1 MEVAL
6 GNVPAKEC
14 AMSPRKQ
21 FRGPA
26 RQRGAIG
33 LMAALTLVI
42 ALGFTLLVID
52 TGRLYME
59 QRKLQRVADTAA
71 LEAVS
76 RDGNCKA
83 GQSATI
89 YASQSATR
97 NGFTVTADNTLTAS
111 CGTLQTGADNLRA
124 FVVDA
129 TKTAAVQVIVS
140 RPVNTSIAAGIGAL
154 LSGGPVSLTTR
165 LSATAV
171 AAEPK
176 ITLAQLS
183 IRSTLLS
190 VDSARANLLNPLF
203 STLLG
208 GNVNL
213 TVGGWDGLVKTDINL
228 LKFMDQLAI
237 ELGVSAGNYTAL
249 LNTQGSVTQFIKAAA
264 NVVNLNGATAQ
275 VKTALANLQVAATGA
290 SPIKLGD
297 LLQLQTGTQE
307 AGLDATVQLFQL
319 IQGFVQLAN
328 KNSAVI
334 ATLPVNVL
342 GVAGVSTRIK
352 VIQPPQFSA
361 VGNPALAKVAPLG
374 VNRIYVSTAQVRVLV
389 SVDLS
394 LINSVLQ
401 LVNTLLTPVVGLVN
415 TLLAPGCILGSCT
428 QTDLKILPN
437 GLNLDL
443 GIEAGV
449 GSSYVTDY
457 SCASPASKSLT
468 ATTNISALQVKVGQ
482 IDDAI
487 WLSSSSGQSLSPL
500 PLVDIGS
507 KTCSGILGL
516 TCGPRTPFGGGGSE
530 IMIDSPIAG
539 KTEPNYTFANPHEI
553 NVSPD
558 PTHPVSVSG
567 VVGSLKGTL
576 GGVTL
581 IQHAPAI
588 GSLLGGL
595 LSTLLSTLS
604 DVVSL
609 LITAISGLLAPL
621 VDPIV
626 DTLLLN
632 LGIDV
637 NKVDVGFNLTCGEKG
652 KAYLV
657 I

>member
-1 MEVAL
+1 
-6 GNVPAKEC
+6 
-14 AMSPRKQ
+14 MSPRMQ

-33 LMAALTLVI
+33 LMAAGTLAL

-52 TGRLYME
+52 SGRLYLE

-71 LEAVS
+71 LEAVT
-76 RDGNCKA
+76 RDGNCKS
-83 GQSATI
+83 GQSATT
-89 YASQSATR
+89 YATQSATR
-97 NGFTVTADNTLTAS
+97 NGFTVNADNTLVVN
-111 CGTLQTGADNLRA
+111 CGTLQTGAGNLRA
-124 FVVDA
+124 FAADA
-129 TKTAAVQVIVS
+129 TKTATVQVTVS
-140 RPVNTSIAAGIGAL
+140 RPVTTSVAAGIGAL

-176 ITLAQLS
+176 QTLAQLS
-183 IRSTLLS
+183 IRSTLLG
-190 VDSARANLLNPLF
+190 VDSARSNLLNPLF

-237 ELGVSAGNYTAL
+237 ELGVTAGNYTAL
-249 LNTQGSVTQFIKAAA
+249 LNTQGSVTKFIKAAA
-264 NVVNLNGATAQ
+264 TVAGQSGATVE
-275 VKTALANLQVAATGA
+275 VKTALANLQLSASAA

-297 LLQLQTGTQE
+297 LLQLQTGAQ
-307 AGLDATVQLFQL
+307 AQGLDATVQLFQL

-328 KNSAVI
+328 KNSAVN
-334 ATLPVNVL
+334 AVLPVNLL
-342 GVAGVSTRIK
+342 GLAGVTTRIK

-361 VGNPALAKVAPLG
+361 VGDPALAKVAPLG
-374 VNRIYVSTAQVRVLV
+374 VNRIYVSTAQIRVLV
-389 SVDLS
+389 AVDLS
-394 LINSVLQ
+394 LIDSVLQ
-401 LVNTLLTPVVGLVN
+401 LVNSLLTPVVGAVN
-415 TLLAPGCILGSCT
+415 TLLWPGCILGNCT

-437 GLNLDL
+437 GLSLDV
-443 GIEAGV
+443 GIEAGT

-457 SCASPASKSLT
+457 SCATPTSKSLT
-468 ATTNISALQVKVGQ
+468 ATTNIAAVQVKVGQ
-482 IDDAI
+482 INDAI
-487 WLSSSSGQSLSPL
+487 WLSSSLAPSLSPL

-507 KTCSGILGL
+507 KTCHLFS
-516 TCGPRTPFGGGGSE
+516 CGARTAFGGGGSE

-539 KTEPNYTFANPHEI
+539 KTEPNYTFVNPHEI
-553 NVSPD
+553 NVSPI
-558 PTHPVSVSG
+558 PTHPVAVSG

-581 IQHAPAI
+581 IKHTPTI
-588 GSLLGGL
+588 GSLLGSL
-595 LSTLLSTLS
+595 LSSLLSVLS

-626 DTLLLN
+626 DNLLMN
-632 LGIDV
+632 LGVDI

>member
-1 MEVAL
+1 
-6 GNVPAKEC
+6 
-14 AMSPRKQ
+14 MSPCLQ

-33 LMAALTLVI
+33 LMAAGTLAL
-42 ALGFTLLVID
+42 ALGFMLLVID
-52 TGRLYME
+52 SGRLYLE

-71 LEAVS
+71 LEAVT
-76 RDGNCKA
+76 RDGNCLSGA
-83 GQSATI
+83 SATA
-89 YASQSATR
+89 YATQSATR
-97 NGFTVTADNTLTAS
+97 NGFTVNADNTLTVS
-111 CGTLQTGADNLRA
+111 CGTLQIGADHLRA
-124 FVVDA
+124 FSADP
-129 TKTAAVQVIVS
+129 KKSAAVQVIATRTVA
-140 RPVNTSIAAGIGAL
+140 TSVAAGIGAL
-154 LSGGPVSLTTR
+154 LSGGPASLTTR

-176 ITLAQLS
+176 ISLAQLS
-183 IRSTLLS
+183 IRSTLLG
-190 VDSARANLLNPLF
+190 VDSSQSSLLNPLF

-237 ELGVSAGNYTAL
+237 ELGVSAGNYTTL
-249 LNTQGSVTQFIKAAA
+249 LNTQGNVTQFIKAAA
-264 NVVNLNGATAQ
+264 TVVNLNGATAA
-275 VKTALANLQVAATGA
+275 VTTALANLQVAATSA

-297 LLQLQTGTQE
+297 LLQLQTGTQA

-328 KNSAVI
+328 KNSAVT
-334 ATLPVNVL
+334 AVLPVNVL
-342 GVAGVSTRIK
+342 GLAGVTTRIK

-361 VGNPALAKVAPLG
+361 VGDPALAKAAPLG
-374 VNRIYVSTAQVRVLV
+374 VNRIYVRTAQVRILV

-394 LINSVLQ
+394 VINAVLQ
-401 LVNTLLTPVVGLVN
+401 LVNSLLSPVVGLVN
-415 TLLAPGCILGSCT
+415 TLLAPGCLLGNCT
-428 QTDLKILPN
+428 QTDLQILPN

-443 GIEAGV
+443 GIEAGT

-457 SCASPASKSLT
+457 SCASPTNKSLT
-468 ATTNISALQVKVGQ
+468 ATTNISAVQVKVGQ

-487 WLSSSSGQSLSPL
+487 WLSSSPAQSLSPL
-500 PLVDIGS
+500 TLVDIGS
-507 KTCSGILGL
+507 KTCNFSG
-516 TCGPRTPFGGGGSE
+516 CGARTPFGGGGSE
-530 IMIDSPIAG
+530 IMIDSPVAG
-539 KTEPNYTFANPHEI
+539 TTEPNYTFANPHEI
-553 NVSPD
+553 NVSAD
-558 PTHPVSVSG
+558 PTHPVMVSG

-576 GGVTL
+576 GGITL
-581 IQHAPAI
+581 IQHTPTI
-588 GSLLGGL
+588 GSLLGSL

-604 DVVSL
+604 NVVAL
-609 LITAISGLLAPL
+609 LASAISGLLAPL

-626 DTLLLN
+626 NSLLMN
-632 LGIDV
+632 LGIDI

>member
-1 MEVAL
+1 
-6 GNVPAKEC
+6 
-14 AMSPRKQ
+14 MSPRMQ

-33 LMAALTLVI
+33 LMAVGTLAL
-42 ALGFTLLVID
+42 ALGFMLLVID
-52 TGRLYME
+52 SGRLYLE

-71 LEAVS
+71 LEAVT
-76 RDGNCKA
+76 RDGNCQS
-83 GQSATI
+83 GQSAAV
-89 YASQSATR
+89 YATESAAR
-97 NGFTVTADNTLTAS
+97 NGFTVSTDNTLTVS
-111 CGTLQTGADNLRA
+111 CGTLQTGAENLRTFA
-124 FVVDA
+124 VDP
-129 TKTAAVQVIVS
+129 TKTATVQVIVT
-140 RPVNTSIAAGIGAL
+140 RPVVTSLAAGIGAL

-176 ITLAQLS
+176 QTLAQLS
-183 IRSTLLS
+183 IRSTLLGA
-190 VDSARANLLNPLF
+190 DSARSNLLNPLF

-213 TVGGWDGLVKTDINL
+213 TVGGWDGLIKTDINL

-237 ELGVSAGNYTAL
+237 ELGVAAGNYTAL
-249 LNTQGSVTQFIKAAA
+249 LNTQASVTSFIKATAE
-264 NVVNLNGATAQ
+264 VVNRSGATVE
-275 VKTALANLQVAATGA
+275 VKAALANLQLAATSA

-297 LLQLQTGTQE
+297 LLALQTGTQA

-328 KNSAVI
+328 KNSAVN
-334 ATLPVNVL
+334 AVLPVNVL
-342 GVAGVSTRIK
+342 GLAGVTTRIK

-361 VGNPALAKVAPLG
+361 VGNPALAKLAPLG
-374 VNRIYVSTAQVRVLV
+374 PNRIYVRTAQVRILV

-415 TLLAPGCILGSCT
+415 TLLAPGCILGNCT

-443 GIEAGV
+443 GLEAGT
-449 GSSYVTDY
+449 GSSHVTDY

-487 WLSSSSGQSLSPL
+487 WLSSSPAPSLSPL
-500 PLVDIGS
+500 TLVDIGS
-507 KTCSGILGL
+507 KTCHLL
-516 TCGPRTPFGGGGSE
+516 NCGARTPFGGGGSQ

-539 KTEPNYTFANPHEI
+539 KSEPNYTFANPHEV
-553 NVSPD
+553 NVPPI
-558 PTHPVSVSG
+558 PTHPVTLSG
-567 VVGSLKGTL
+567 VVGSLKSTL
-576 GGVTL
+576 GGITL
-581 IQHAPAI
+581 IQHTPTI

-604 DVVSL
+604 DVTAL

-626 DTLLLN
+626 DSLLMN

>member
-1 MEVAL
+1 
-6 GNVPAKEC
+6 
-14 AMSPRKQ
+14 MSPRTQ

-33 LMAALTLVI
+33 LMAAGTLAL

-76 RDGNCKA
+76 RDGNCKS
-83 GQSATI
+83 GQSATT
-89 YASQSATR
+89 YATQSATR
-97 NGFTVTADNTLTAS
+97 NGFTVSADNTLIVS
-111 CGTLQTGADNLRA
+111 CGTLQTGAENLRA

-140 RPVNTSIAAGIGAL
+140 RPVTTSIAAGIGAL
-154 LSGGPVSLTTR
+154 LSGAPVSLTTR
-165 LSATAV
+165 LDATAV

-190 VDSARANLLNPLF
+190 VDSARSNLLNPLF

-249 LNTQGSVTQFIKAAA
+249 LNTQGSVTKFIKAAA
-264 NVVNLNGATAQ
+264 NVVNLNGASAE
-275 VKTALANLQVAATGA
+275 VKTALTNLQVAATGA

-297 LLQLQTGTQE
+297 LLTLQTGTQE

-328 KNSAVI
+328 KNSAVNS
-334 ATLPVNVL
+334 TLPVNVL
-342 GVAGVSTRIK
+342 GLAGVTTHIK

-361 VGNPALAKVAPLG
+361 VGDPALAKVAPLG
-374 VNRIYVSTAQVRVLV
+374 VNKIYVRTAQVRILV

-457 SCASPASKSLT
+457 SCASPTNKSLT

-482 IDDAI
+482 IDDAV
-487 WLSSSSGQSLSPL
+487 WLSSSGAPSLSPL
-500 PLVDIGS
+500 TLVDIGS
-507 KTCSGILGL
+507 KTCTLL
-516 TCGPRTPFGGGGSE
+516 NCGARTPFGGGGSE

-539 KTEPNYTFANPHEI
+539 KTESNYTFANPHEI
-553 NVSPD
+553 NVSPE

-576 GGVTL
+576 GGLTL
-581 IQHAPAI
+581 IQHTPTI
-588 GSLLGGL
+588 GSLLGSL

-604 DVVSL
+604 QVVGL

-626 DTLLLN
+626 DSLLVN

>member
-1 MEVAL
+1 
-6 GNVPAKEC
+6 
-14 AMSPRKQ
+14 MSPRMQ

-33 LMAALTLVI
+33 LMAAATLAI

-76 RDGNCKA
+76 RDGNCKS

-342 GVAGVSTRIK
+342 GLAGVSTRIK

-361 VGNPALAKVAPLG
+361 VGDPALAKVAPLG

-457 SCASPASKSLT
+457 SCASPTSKSLT

-487 WLSSSSGQSLSPL
+487 WLSSSSAQSLSPL

-507 KTCSGILGL
+507 KSCTLL
-516 TCGPRTPFGGGGSE
+516 NCGARTPFGGGGSE

-539 KTEPNYTFANPHEI
+539 KTEPNYTFVNPHEI

-626 DTLLLN
+626 DSLLLN

>member
-1 MEVAL
+1 
-6 GNVPAKEC
+6 
-14 AMSPRKQ
+14 MSPRMQ

-33 LMAALTLVI
+33 LMAAATLAI

-76 RDGNCKA
+76 RDGNCKS

-213 TVGGWDGLVKTDINL
+213 AVGGWDGLVKTDINL

-342 GVAGVSTRIK
+342 GLAGVSTRIK

-361 VGNPALAKVAPLG
+361 VGDPALAKVAPLG

-457 SCASPASKSLT
+457 SCASPTSKSLT

-487 WLSSSSGQSLSPL
+487 WLSSSSAQSLSPL

-507 KTCSGILGL
+507 KSCTLL
-516 TCGPRTPFGGGGSE
+516 NCGARTPFGGGGSE

-539 KTEPNYTFANPHEI
+539 KTEPNYTFVNPHEI

-626 DTLLLN
+626 DSLLLN

>member
-1 MEVAL
+1 
-6 GNVPAKEC
+6 
-14 AMSPRKQ
+14 MSPRTQ
-21 FRGPA
+21 FRGPT

-33 LMAALTLVI
+33 LMAAGTLAL

-76 RDGNCKA
+76 RDGNCKS
-83 GQSATI
+83 GQSATT
-89 YASQSATR
+89 YATQSATR
-97 NGFTVTADNTLTAS
+97 NGFTVSADNTLTVS

-140 RPVNTSIAAGIGAL
+140 RPVTTSIAAGIGAL
-154 LSGGPVSLTTR
+154 LSGAPVSLTTR
-165 LSATAV
+165 LDATAV

-190 VDSARANLLNPLF
+190 VDSARSNLLNPLF

-249 LNTQGSVTQFIKAAA
+249 LNTQGSVTKFIKAAA
-264 NVVNLNGATAQ
+264 NVVNLNGASAE
-275 VKTALANLQVAATGA
+275 VKTALTNLQVAATGA

-297 LLQLQTGTQE
+297 LLTLQTGTQE

-328 KNSAVI
+328 KNSAVNS
-334 ATLPVNVL
+334 TLPVNVL
-342 GVAGVSTRIK
+342 GLAGVTTHIK

-361 VGNPALAKVAPLG
+361 VGDPALAKVAPLG
-374 VNRIYVSTAQVRVLV
+374 VNKIYVRTAQVRILV

-457 SCASPASKSLT
+457 SCASPTNKSLT

-482 IDDAI
+482 IDDAV
-487 WLSSSSGQSLSPL
+487 WLSSSGAPSLSPL
-500 PLVDIGS
+500 TLVDIGS
-507 KTCSGILGL
+507 KTCTLL
-516 TCGPRTPFGGGGSE
+516 NCGARTPFGGGGSE

-539 KTEPNYTFANPHEI
+539 KTESNYTFANPHEI
-553 NVSPD
+553 NVSPE

-576 GGVTL
+576 GGLTL
-581 IQHAPAI
+581 IQHTPTI
-588 GSLLGGL
+588 GSLLGSL

-604 DVVSL
+604 QVVGL

-626 DTLLLN
+626 DSLLVN

>member
-1 MEVAL
+1 
-6 GNVPAKEC
+6 
-14 AMSPRKQ
+14 MSPCLQ

-33 LMAALTLVI
+33 LMAAGTLAL
-42 ALGFTLLVID
+42 ALGFMLLVID
-52 TGRLYME
+52 SGRLYLE

-71 LEAVS
+71 LEAVT
-76 RDGNCKA
+76 RDGNCLSGA
-83 GQSATI
+83 SATA
-89 YASQSATR
+89 YATQSATR
-97 NGFTVTADNTLTAS
+97 NGFTVNADNTLTVS
-111 CGTLQTGADNLRA
+111 CGTLQIGADHLRA
-124 FVVDA
+124 FSADP
-129 TKTAAVQVIVS
+129 KKSAAVQVIATRTVA
-140 RPVNTSIAAGIGAL
+140 TSVAAGIGAL
-154 LSGGPVSLTTR
+154 LSGGPASLTTR

-176 ITLAQLS
+176 ISLAQLS
-183 IRSTLLS
+183 IRSTLLG
-190 VDSARANLLNPLF
+190 VDSSQSSLLNPLF

-213 TVGGWDGLVKTDINL
+213 TAGGWDGLVKTDINL

-237 ELGVSAGNYTAL
+237 ELGVSAGNYTTL
-249 LNTQGSVTQFIKAAA
+249 LNTQGNVTQFIKAAA
-264 NVVNLNGATAQ
+264 TVVNLNGATAT
-275 VKTALANLQVAATGA
+275 VTTALANLQVAATSA

-297 LLQLQTGTQE
+297 LLQLQTGTQA

-328 KNSAVI
+328 KNSAVT
-334 ATLPVNVL
+334 AVLPVNVL
-342 GVAGVSTRIK
+342 GLAGVTTRIK

-361 VGNPALAKVAPLG
+361 VGDPALAKAAPLG
-374 VNRIYVSTAQVRVLV
+374 VNRIYVRTAQVRILV

-394 LINSVLQ
+394 VINAVLQ
-401 LVNTLLTPVVGLVN
+401 LVNSLLSPVVGLVN
-415 TLLAPGCILGSCT
+415 TLLAPGCLLGNCT
-428 QTDLKILPN
+428 QTDLQILPN

-443 GIEAGV
+443 GIEAGT

-457 SCASPASKSLT
+457 SCASPTNKSLT
-468 ATTNISALQVKVGQ
+468 ATTNISAVQVKVGQ

-487 WLSSSSGQSLSPL
+487 WLSSSPAPSLSPL
-500 PLVDIGS
+500 TLVDIGS
-507 KTCSGILGL
+507 KTCNFSG
-516 TCGPRTPFGGGGSE
+516 CGARTPFGGGGSE
-530 IMIDSPIAG
+530 IMIDSPVAG
-539 KTEPNYTFANPHEI
+539 TTEPNYTFANPHEI

-558 PTHPVSVSG
+558 PTHPVMVSG

-576 GGVTL
+576 GGITL
-581 IQHAPAI
+581 IQHTPTI
-588 GSLLGGL
+588 GSLLGSL

-604 DVVSL
+604 DVVAL
-609 LITAISGLLAPL
+609 LASAISGLLAPL

-626 DTLLLN
+626 NSLLMN
-632 LGIDV
+632 LGIDI

>member
-1 MEVAL
+1 
-6 GNVPAKEC
+6 
-14 AMSPRKQ
+14 MSPRTQ

-33 LMAALTLVI
+33 LMAAGTLAL

-76 RDGNCKA
+76 RDGNCKS
-83 GQSATI
+83 GQSATT
-89 YASQSATR
+89 YATQSATR
-97 NGFTVTADNTLTAS
+97 NGFTVNADNTLTVS

-140 RPVNTSIAAGIGAL
+140 RPVTTSIAAGIGAL
-154 LSGGPVSLTTR
+154 LSGAPVSLTTR
-165 LSATAV
+165 LDATAV

-190 VDSARANLLNPLF
+190 VDSARSNLLNPLF

-249 LNTQGSVTQFIKAAA
+249 LNTQGSVTKFIKAAA
-264 NVVNLNGATAQ
+264 NVVNLNGASAE
-275 VKTALANLQVAATGA
+275 VKTALTNLQVAATGA

-297 LLQLQTGTQE
+297 LLTLQTGTQE

-328 KNSAVI
+328 KNSAVNS
-334 ATLPVNVL
+334 TLPVNVL
-342 GVAGVSTRIK
+342 GLAGVTTHIK

-361 VGNPALAKVAPLG
+361 VGDPALAKVAPLG
-374 VNRIYVSTAQVRVLV
+374 VNKIYVRTAQVRILV

-457 SCASPASKSLT
+457 SCASPTNKSLT

-482 IDDAI
+482 IDDAV
-487 WLSSSSGQSLSPL
+487 WLSSSGAPSLSPL
-500 PLVDIGS
+500 TLVDIGS
-507 KTCSGILGL
+507 KTCTLL
-516 TCGPRTPFGGGGSE
+516 NCGARTPFGGGGSE

-539 KTEPNYTFANPHEI
+539 KTESNYTFANPHEI
-553 NVSPD
+553 NVSPE

-576 GGVTL
+576 GGLTL
-581 IQHAPAI
+581 IQHTPTI
-588 GSLLGGL
+588 GSLLGSL

-604 DVVSL
+604 QVVGL

-626 DTLLLN
+626 DSLLVN

>member
-1 MEVAL
+1 
-6 GNVPAKEC
+6 
-14 AMSPRKQ
+14 MSPRMQ

-33 LMAALTLVI
+33 LMAAATLAI

-76 RDGNCKA
+76 RDGNCKS

-290 SPIKLGD
+290 SPINLGD

-342 GVAGVSTRIK
+342 GLAGVSTRIK

-361 VGNPALAKVAPLG
+361 VGDPALAKVAPLG

-457 SCASPASKSLT
+457 SCASPTSKSLT

-487 WLSSSSGQSLSPL
+487 WLSSSSAQSLSPL

-507 KTCSGILGL
+507 KSCTLL
-516 TCGPRTPFGGGGSE
+516 NCGARTPFGGGGSE

-539 KTEPNYTFANPHEI
+539 KTEPNYTFVNPHEI

-626 DTLLLN
+626 DSLLLN

>member
-1 MEVAL
+1 
-6 GNVPAKEC
+6 
-14 AMSPRKQ
+14 MSPCLQ

-33 LMAALTLVI
+33 LMAAGTLAL
-42 ALGFTLLVID
+42 ALGFMLLVID
-52 TGRLYME
+52 SGRLYLE

-71 LEAVS
+71 LEAVT
-76 RDGNCKA
+76 RDGNCLSGA
-83 GQSATI
+83 SATA
-89 YASQSATR
+89 YATQSATR
-97 NGFTVTADNTLTAS
+97 NGFTVNADNTLTVS
-111 CGTLQTGADNLRA
+111 CGTLQIGADHLRA
-124 FVVDA
+124 FSADP
-129 TKTAAVQVIVS
+129 KKSAAVQVIATRTVA
-140 RPVNTSIAAGIGAL
+140 TSVAAGIGAL
-154 LSGGPVSLTTR
+154 LSGGPASLTTR

-176 ITLAQLS
+176 ISLAQLS
-183 IRSTLLS
+183 IRSTLLG
-190 VDSARANLLNPLF
+190 VDSSQSSLLNPLF

-213 TVGGWDGLVKTDINL
+213 TAGGWDGLVKTDINL

-237 ELGVSAGNYTAL
+237 ELGVSAGNYTTL
-249 LNTQGSVTQFIKAAA
+249 LNTQGNVTQFIKAAA
-264 NVVNLNGATAQ
+264 TVVNLNGATAT
-275 VKTALANLQVAATGA
+275 VTTALANLQVAATSA

-297 LLQLQTGTQE
+297 LLQLQTGTQA

-328 KNSAVI
+328 KNSAV
-334 ATLPVNVL
+334 TVVLPVNVL
-342 GVAGVSTRIK
+342 GLAGVTTRIK

-361 VGNPALAKVAPLG
+361 VGDPALAKAAPLG
-374 VNRIYVSTAQVRVLV
+374 VNRIYVRTAQVRILV

-394 LINSVLQ
+394 VINAVLQ
-401 LVNTLLTPVVGLVN
+401 LVNSLLSPVVGLVN
-415 TLLAPGCILGSCT
+415 TLLAPGCLLGNCT
-428 QTDLKILPN
+428 QTDLQILPN

-443 GIEAGV
+443 GIEAGT

-457 SCASPASKSLT
+457 SCASPTNKSLT
-468 ATTNISALQVKVGQ
+468 ATTNISAVQVKVGQ

-487 WLSSSSGQSLSPL
+487 WLSSSPAQSLSPL
-500 PLVDIGS
+500 TLVDIGS
-507 KTCSGILGL
+507 KTCNLSG
-516 TCGPRTPFGGGGSE
+516 CGARTPFGGGGSE
-530 IMIDSPIAG
+530 IMIDSPVAG
-539 KTEPNYTFANPHEI
+539 TTEPNYTFANPHEI

-558 PTHPVSVSG
+558 PTHPVMVSG

-576 GGVTL
+576 GGITL
-581 IQHAPAI
+581 IQHTPTI
-588 GSLLGGL
+588 GSLLGSL

-604 DVVSL
+604 NVVAL
-609 LITAISGLLAPL
+609 LASAISGLLAPL

-626 DTLLLN
+626 NSLLMN
-632 LGIDV
+632 LGIDI

>member
-1 MEVAL
+1 
-6 GNVPAKEC
+6 
-14 AMSPRKQ
+14 MSPCLQ

-33 LMAALTLVI
+33 LMAAGTLAL
-42 ALGFTLLVID
+42 ALGFMLLVID
-52 TGRLYME
+52 SGRLYLE

-71 LEAVS
+71 LEAVT
-76 RDGNCKA
+76 RDGNCLSGA
-83 GQSATI
+83 SATA
-89 YASQSATR
+89 YATQSATR
-97 NGFTVTADNTLTAS
+97 NGFTVNADNTLTVS
-111 CGTLQTGADNLRA
+111 CGTLQIGADHLRA
-124 FVVDA
+124 FSADP
-129 TKTAAVQVIVS
+129 KKSAAVQVIATRTVA
-140 RPVNTSIAAGIGAL
+140 TSVAAGIGAL
-154 LSGGPVSLTTR
+154 LSGGPASLTTR

-176 ITLAQLS
+176 ISLAQLS
-183 IRSTLLS
+183 IRSTLLG
-190 VDSARANLLNPLF
+190 VDSSQSSLLNPLF

-237 ELGVSAGNYTAL
+237 ELGVSAGNYTTL

-264 NVVNLNGATAQ
+264 TVVNLNGATAT
-275 VKTALANLQVAATGA
+275 VTTALANLQVAATSA

-297 LLQLQTGTQE
+297 LLQLQTGTQA

-328 KNSAVI
+328 KNSAVT
-334 ATLPVNVL
+334 AVLPVNVL
-342 GVAGVSTRIK
+342 GLAGVTTRIK

-361 VGNPALAKVAPLG
+361 VGDPALAKAAPLG
-374 VNRIYVSTAQVRVLV
+374 VNRIYVRTAQVRILV

-394 LINSVLQ
+394 VINAVLQ
-401 LVNTLLTPVVGLVN
+401 LVNSLLSPVVGLVN
-415 TLLAPGCILGSCT
+415 TLLAPGCLLGNCT
-428 QTDLKILPN
+428 QTDLQILPN

-443 GIEAGV
+443 GIEAGT

-457 SCASPASKSLT
+457 SCASPTNKSLT
-468 ATTNISALQVKVGQ
+468 ATTNISAVQVKVGQ

-487 WLSSSSGQSLSPL
+487 WLSSSPAQSLSPL
-500 PLVDIGS
+500 TLVDIGS
-507 KTCSGILGL
+507 KTCNFSG
-516 TCGPRTPFGGGGSE
+516 CGARTPFGGGGSE
-530 IMIDSPIAG
+530 IMIDSPVAG
-539 KTEPNYTFANPHEI
+539 TTEPNYTFANPHEI
-553 NVSPD
+553 NVSAD
-558 PTHPVSVSG
+558 PTHPVMVSG

-576 GGVTL
+576 GGITL
-581 IQHAPAI
+581 IQHTPTI
-588 GSLLGGL
+588 GSLLGSL

-604 DVVSL
+604 DVVAL
-609 LITAISGLLAPL
+609 LASAIGGLLAPL

-626 DTLLLN
+626 NSLLMN
-632 LGIDV
+632 LGIDI

>member
-1 MEVAL
+1 
-6 GNVPAKEC
+6 
-14 AMSPRKQ
+14 MSPRTQ

-33 LMAALTLVI
+33 LMAAGTLAL

-76 RDGNCKA
+76 RDGNCKS
-83 GQSATI
+83 GQSATT
-89 YASQSATR
+89 YATQSATR
-97 NGFTVTADNTLTAS
+97 NGFTVSADNTLTVS

-140 RPVNTSIAAGIGAL
+140 RPVTTSIAAGIGAL
-154 LSGGPVSLTTR
+154 LSGAPVSLTTR
-165 LSATAV
+165 LDATAV

-190 VDSARANLLNPLF
+190 VDSARSNLLNPLF

-249 LNTQGSVTQFIKAAA
+249 LNTQGSVTKFIKAAA
-264 NVVNLNGATAQ
+264 NVVNLNGASAE
-275 VKTALANLQVAATGA
+275 VKTALTNLQVAATGA

-297 LLQLQTGTQE
+297 LLTLQTGTQE

-328 KNSAVI
+328 KNSAVNS
-334 ATLPVNVL
+334 TLPVNVL
-342 GVAGVSTRIK
+342 GLAGVTTHIK

-361 VGNPALAKVAPLG
+361 VGDPALAKVAPLG
-374 VNRIYVSTAQVRVLV
+374 VNKIYVRTAQVRILV

-457 SCASPASKSLT
+457 SCASPTNKSLT

-482 IDDAI
+482 IDDAV
-487 WLSSSSGQSLSPL
+487 WLSSSGAPSLSPL
-500 PLVDIGS
+500 TLVDIGS
-507 KTCSGILGL
+507 KTCTLL
-516 TCGPRTPFGGGGSE
+516 NCGARTPFGGGGSE

-539 KTEPNYTFANPHEI
+539 KTESNYTFANPHEI
-553 NVSPD
+553 NVSPE

-576 GGVTL
+576 GGLTL
-581 IQHAPAI
+581 IQHTPTI
-588 GSLLGGL
+588 GSLLGSL

-604 DVVSL
+604 QVVGL

-626 DTLLLN
+626 DSLLVN

>member
-1 MEVAL
+1 
-6 GNVPAKEC
+6 
-14 AMSPRKQ
+14 MSPRTQ

-33 LMAALTLVI
+33 LMAAGTLAL

-76 RDGNCKA
+76 RDGNCKS
-83 GQSATI
+83 GQSATT
-89 YASQSATR
+89 YATQSATR
-97 NGFTVTADNTLTAS
+97 NGFTVSADNTLIVS
-111 CGTLQTGADNLRA
+111 CGTLQTGAENLRA

-140 RPVNTSIAAGIGAL
+140 RPVTTSIAAGIGAL
-154 LSGGPVSLTTR
+154 LSGAPVSLTTR
-165 LSATAV
+165 LDATAV

-190 VDSARANLLNPLF
+190 VDSARSNLLNPLF

-249 LNTQGSVTQFIKAAA
+249 LNTQGSVTKFIKAAA
-264 NVVNLNGATAQ
+264 NVVNLNGASAE
-275 VKTALANLQVAATGA
+275 VKTALTNLQVAATGA

-297 LLQLQTGTQE
+297 LLTLQTGTQE

-328 KNSAVI
+328 KNSAVN
-334 ATLPVNVL
+334 AVLPVNLL
-342 GVAGVSTRIK
+342 GLAGVTTYIK

-361 VGNPALAKVAPLG
+361 VGDPALAKVAPLG
-374 VNRIYVSTAQVRVLV
+374 VNRIYVSTAQIRVLV
-389 SVDLS
+389 AVDLS
-394 LINSVLQ
+394 LIDDVMKAINLILKPIVALI
-401 LVNTLLTPVVGLVN
+401 N
-415 TLLAPGCILGSCT
+415 TLLAPGCIFGDCT
-428 QTDLKILPN
+428 QTDLQLLPN
-437 GLNLDL
+437 GLSLDL
-443 GIEAGV
+443 GLEV
-449 GSSYVTDY
+449 GKGTSYVTDY
-457 SCASPASKSLT
+457 SCATPTSKSLT
-468 ATTNISALQVKVGQ
+468 ATTEISTLQVKVGQ
-482 IDDAI
+482 INDAI
-487 WLSSSSGQSLSPL
+487 WLSSSSATSLSPL
-500 PLVDIGS
+500 ALVDIGTQNCRS
-507 KTCSGILGL
+507 LSDCD
-516 TCGPRTPFGGGGSE
+516 PRIPFGGGGSE

-539 KTEPNYTFANPHEI
+539 KTEANYTFINPHEI
-553 NVSPD
+553 NVSPI
-558 PTHPVSVSG
+558 PTHSVTISG
-567 VVGSLKGTL
+567 VVGSLKSTL
-576 GGVTL
+576 GGVDL
-581 IQHAPAI
+581 IEHKPNF
-588 GSLLGGL
+588 GSLLGAL
-595 LSTLLSTLS
+595 LGTLSSALS
-604 DVVSL
+604 DVIGL
-609 LITAISGLLAPL
+609 LASAISGLLAPL

-626 DTLLLN
+626 DSLLVN

>member
-1 MEVAL
+1 
-6 GNVPAKEC
+6 
-14 AMSPRKQ
+14 MSPCLQ

-33 LMAALTLVI
+33 LMAAGTLAL
-42 ALGFTLLVID
+42 ALGFMLLVID
-52 TGRLYME
+52 SGRLYLE

-71 LEAVS
+71 LEAVT
-76 RDGNCKA
+76 RDGNCLSGA
-83 GQSATI
+83 SATA
-89 YASQSATR
+89 YATQSATR
-97 NGFTVTADNTLTAS
+97 NGFTVNADNTLTVS
-111 CGTLQTGADNLRA
+111 CGTLQIGADHLRA
-124 FVVDA
+124 FSADP
-129 TKTAAVQVIVS
+129 KKSAAVQVIATRTVA
-140 RPVNTSIAAGIGAL
+140 TSVAAGIGAL
-154 LSGGPVSLTTR
+154 LSGGPASLTTR

-176 ITLAQLS
+176 ISLAQLS
-183 IRSTLLS
+183 IRRTPLG
-190 VDSARANLLNPLF
+190 VDSSQSSLLNPLF

-213 TVGGWDGLVKTDINL
+213 TAGGWDGLVKTDINL

-237 ELGVSAGNYTAL
+237 ELGVSAGNYTTL
-249 LNTQGSVTQFIKAAA
+249 LNTQGNVTQFIKAAA
-264 NVVNLNGATAQ
+264 TVVNLNGATAT
-275 VKTALANLQVAATGA
+275 VTTALANLQVAATSA

-297 LLQLQTGTQE
+297 LLQMQTGTQA

-328 KNSAVI
+328 KNSAVT
-334 ATLPVNVL
+334 AVLPVNVL
-342 GVAGVSTRIK
+342 GLAGVTTRIK

-361 VGNPALAKVAPLG
+361 VGDPALAKAAPLG
-374 VNRIYVSTAQVRVLV
+374 VNRIYVRTAQVRILV

-394 LINSVLQ
+394 VINAVLQ
-401 LVNTLLTPVVGLVN
+401 WVNSLLSPVVGLVN
-415 TLLAPGCILGSCT
+415 TLLAPGCLLGNCT
-428 QTDLKILPN
+428 QTDLQILPY

-443 GIEAGV
+443 GIEAGT

-457 SCASPASKSLT
+457 SCASPTNKSLT
-468 ATTNISALQVKVGQ
+468 ATTNISAVQVKVGQ

-487 WLSSSSGQSLSPL
+487 WLSSSPAQSLSPL
-500 PLVDIGS
+500 TLVDIGS
-507 KTCSGILGL
+507 KTCNFSG
-516 TCGPRTPFGGGGSE
+516 CGARTPFGGGGSE
-530 IMIDSPIAG
+530 IMIDSPVAG
-539 KTEPNYTFANPHEI
+539 TTEPNYTFANPHEI

-558 PTHPVSVSG
+558 PTHPVMVSG

-576 GGVTL
+576 GGITL
-581 IQHAPAI
+581 IQHTPTI
-588 GSLLGGL
+588 GSLLGSL

-604 DVVSL
+604 DVVAL
-609 LITAISGLLAPL
+609 LASAIGGLLAPL

-626 DTLLLN
+626 NSLLMN
-632 LGIDV
+632 LGIDI

>member
-1 MEVAL
+1 
-6 GNVPAKEC
+6 
-14 AMSPRKQ
+14 MSPCLQ

-33 LMAALTLVI
+33 LMAAGTLAL
-42 ALGFTLLVID
+42 ALGFMLLVID
-52 TGRLYME
+52 SGRLYLE

-71 LEAVS
+71 LEAVT
-76 RDGNCKA
+76 RDGNCLSGA
-83 GQSATI
+83 SATA
-89 YASQSATR
+89 YATQSATR
-97 NGFTVTADNTLTAS
+97 NGFTVNADNTLTVS
-111 CGTLQTGADNLRA
+111 CGTLQIGADHLRA
-124 FVVDA
+124 FSADP
-129 TKTAAVQVIVS
+129 KKSAAVQVIVT
-140 RPVNTSIAAGIGAL
+140 RTVATSVAAGIGAL
-154 LSGGPVSLTTR
+154 LSGGPASLTTR

-176 ITLAQLS
+176 ISLAQLS
-183 IRSTLLS
+183 IRSTLLG
-190 VDSARANLLNPLF
+190 VDSSQSSLLNPLF

-228 LKFMDQLAI
+228 LKFMDQLAL
-237 ELGVSAGNYTAL
+237 ELGVSAGNYTTL

-264 NVVNLNGATAQ
+264 TVVNLNGATAT
-275 VKTALANLQVAATGA
+275 VTTALANLQVAATSA

-297 LLQLQTGTQE
+297 LLQLQTGTQA

-328 KNSAVI
+328 KNSAVT
-334 ATLPVNVL
+334 AVLPVNVL
-342 GVAGVSTRIK
+342 GLAGVTTRIK

-361 VGNPALAKVAPLG
+361 VGDPALAKAAPLG
-374 VNRIYVSTAQVRVLV
+374 VNRIYVRTAQVRILV

-394 LINSVLQ
+394 VINAVLQ
-401 LVNTLLTPVVGLVN
+401 LVNSLLSPVVGLVN
-415 TLLAPGCILGSCT
+415 TLLAPGCLLGNCT
-428 QTDLKILPN
+428 QTDLQILPN

-443 GIEAGV
+443 GIEAGT

-457 SCASPASKSLT
+457 SCASPTNKSLT
-468 ATTNISALQVKVGQ
+468 ATTNISAVQVKVGQ

-487 WLSSSSGQSLSPL
+487 WLSSSPAQSLSPL
-500 PLVDIGS
+500 TLVDIGS
-507 KTCSGILGL
+507 KTCNFSG
-516 TCGPRTPFGGGGSE
+516 CGARTPFGGGGSE
-530 IMIDSPIAG
+530 IMIDSPVAG
-539 KTEPNYTFANPHEI
+539 TTEPNYTFANPHEI
-553 NVSPD
+553 NVSAD
-558 PTHPVSVSG
+558 PTHPVMVSG

-576 GGVTL
+576 GGITL
-581 IQHAPAI
+581 IQHTPTI
-588 GSLLGGL
+588 GSLLGSL

-604 DVVSL
+604 DVVAL
-609 LITAISGLLAPL
+609 LASAISGLLAPL

-626 DTLLLN
+626 NSLLMN
-632 LGIDV
+632 LGIDI

>member
-1 MEVAL
+1 
-6 GNVPAKEC
+6 
-14 AMSPRKQ
+14 MSPRMQ

-33 LMAALTLVI
+33 LMAAGTLAL

-76 RDGNCKA
+76 RDGNCKS
-83 GQSATI
+83 GQSATT
-89 YASQSATR
+89 YATQSATR
-97 NGFTVTADNTLTAS
+97 NGFTVSADNTLIVS
-111 CGTLQTGADNLRA
+111 CGTLQTGAENLRA

-140 RPVNTSIAAGIGAL
+140 RPVTTSIAAGIGAL
-154 LSGGPVSLTTR
+154 LSGAPVSLTTR
-165 LSATAV
+165 LDATAV

-190 VDSARANLLNPLF
+190 VDSARSNLLNPLF

-249 LNTQGSVTQFIKAAA
+249 LNTQGSVTKFIKAAA
-264 NVVNLNGATAQ
+264 NVVNLNGASAE
-275 VKTALANLQVAATGA
+275 VKTALTNLQVAATGA

-297 LLQLQTGTQE
+297 LLTLQTGTQE

-328 KNSAVI
+328 KNSAVN
-334 ATLPVNVL
+334 AVLPVNLL
-342 GVAGVSTRIK
+342 GLAGVTTYIK

-361 VGNPALAKVAPLG
+361 VGDPALAKVAPLG
-374 VNRIYVSTAQVRVLV
+374 VNRIYVSTAQIRVLV
-389 SVDLS
+389 AVDLS
-394 LINSVLQ
+394 LIDDVMKAINLILKPIVALI
-401 LVNTLLTPVVGLVN
+401 N
-415 TLLAPGCILGSCT
+415 TLLAPGCIFGDCT
-428 QTDLKILPN
+428 QTDLQLLPN
-437 GLNLDL
+437 GLSLDL
-443 GIEAGV
+443 GLEV
-449 GSSYVTDY
+449 GKGTSYVTDY
-457 SCASPASKSLT
+457 SCATPTSKSLT
-468 ATTNISALQVKVGQ
+468 ATTEISTLQVKVGQ
-482 IDDAI
+482 INDAI
-487 WLSSSSGQSLSPL
+487 WLSSSSATSLSPL
-500 PLVDIGS
+500 ALVDIGTQNCRS
-507 KTCSGILGL
+507 LSDCD
-516 TCGPRTPFGGGGSE
+516 PRIPFGGGGSE

-539 KTEPNYTFANPHEI
+539 KTEANYTFINPHEI
-553 NVSPD
+553 NVSPI
-558 PTHPVSVSG
+558 PTHSVTISG
-567 VVGSLKGTL
+567 VVGSLKSTL
-576 GGVTL
+576 GGVDL
-581 IQHAPAI
+581 IEHKPNF
-588 GSLLGGL
+588 GSLLGAL
-595 LSTLLSTLS
+595 LGTLSSALS
-604 DVVSL
+604 DVIGL
-609 LITAISGLLAPL
+609 LASAISGLLAPL

-626 DTLLLN
+626 DSLLVN

>member
-1 MEVAL
+1 
-6 GNVPAKEC
+6 
-14 AMSPRKQ
+14 MSPCLQ

-33 LMAALTLVI
+33 LMAAGTLAL
-42 ALGFTLLVID
+42 ALGFMLLVID
-52 TGRLYME
+52 SGRLYLE

-71 LEAVS
+71 LEAVT
-76 RDGNCKA
+76 RDGNCLSGA
-83 GQSATI
+83 SATT
-89 YASQSATR
+89 YATQSATR
-97 NGFTVTADNTLTAS
+97 NGFTVDADNTLTAS
-111 CGTLQTGADNLRA
+111 CGTLQIGADHLRA
-124 FVVDA
+124 FSADP
-129 TKTAAVQVIVS
+129 KKSAAIQVIATRTVT
-140 RPVNTSIAAGIGAL
+140 TSVAAGIGAL
-154 LSGGPVSLTTR
+154 LSGGPASLTTR

-183 IRSTLLS
+183 IRSTLLG
-190 VDSARANLLNPLF
+190 VDSAQSSLLNPLF

-237 ELGVSAGNYTAL
+237 ELGVSAGNYTTL
-249 LNTQGSVTQFIKAAA
+249 LNTQGNVTQFIKAAA
-264 NVVNLNGATAQ
+264 TVASLDGAT
-275 VKTALANLQVAATGA
+275 VTVTTALANLQVAATSA

-297 LLQLQTGTQE
+297 LLQLQTGTQA

-328 KNSAVI
+328 KNSAVT
-334 ATLPVNVL
+334 AVLPVNVL
-342 GVAGVSTRIK
+342 GLAGVTTRIK

-361 VGNPALAKVAPLG
+361 VGDPALAKAAPLG
-374 VNRIYVSTAQVRVLV
+374 VNRIYVRTAQVRILV

-394 LINSVLQ
+394 VINAVLQ
-401 LVNTLLTPVVGLVN
+401 LVNSLLTPVVGLVN
-415 TLLAPGCILGSCT
+415 TLLSPGCLLGNCT
-428 QTDLKILPN
+428 QTDLRILPN

-443 GIEAGV
+443 GIEAGT

-457 SCASPASKSLT
+457 SCASPTNKSLT
-468 ATTNISALQVKVGQ
+468 ATTNIAAVQVKVGQ

-487 WLSSSSGQSLSPL
+487 WLSSSPAQSLSPL
-500 PLVDIGS
+500 TLVDIGS
-507 KTCSGILGL
+507 KTCSLSG
-516 TCGPRTPFGGGGSE
+516 CGARTPFGGGGSE

-539 KTEPNYTFANPHEI
+539 TTEPNYTFANPHEI

-558 PTHPVSVSG
+558 PTHPVMVSG

-576 GGVTL
+576 GGITL
-581 IQHAPAI
+581 IQHTPTI
-588 GSLLGGL
+588 GSLLGSL

-604 DVVSL
+604 DVVAL
-609 LITAISGLLAPL
+609 LASAISGLLAPL

-626 DTLLLN
+626 DSLLMN
-632 LGIDV
+632 LGIDI
-637 NKVDVGFNLTCGEKG
+637 NQVDVGFNLTCGEKG

>member
-1 MEVAL
+1 
-6 GNVPAKEC
+6 
-14 AMSPRKQ
+14 MSPRMQ

-33 LMAALTLVI
+33 LMAAVTLGL
-42 ALGFTLLVID
+42 ALGFTVLVID
-52 TGRLYME
+52 SGRLYLE
-59 QRKLQRVADTAA
+59 QRKLQRVADVAA
-71 LEAVS
+71 LEAVT
-76 RDGNCKA
+76 RDGNCKT
-83 GQSATI
+83 GQTATLYATESA
-89 YASQSATR
+89 AR
-97 NGFTVTADNTLTAS
+97 NGFTVSADNTLVVS
-111 CGTLQTGADNLRA
+111 CGTLQTDTQNLRTFA
-124 FVVDA
+124 VDA
-129 TKTAAVQVIVS
+129 NKTATVRVVVS
-140 RPVNTSIAAGIGAL
+140 RPVVTSVAAGIYAL
-154 LSGGPVSLTTR
+154 LSGGPVSLSTR

-176 ITLAQLS
+176 MTLAQLS
-183 IRSTLLS
+183 IRSTL
-190 VDSARANLLNPLF
+190 VGADSARSNLLNPLF

-213 TVGGWDGLVKTDINL
+213 TVGGWDGLIKTDINL

-237 ELGVSAGNYTAL
+237 ELGVSAGNYTVL
-249 LNTQGSVTQFIKAAA
+249 LNTQAGVNRFIKAAA
-264 NVVNLNGATAQ
+264 DVVKLNGATAE

-297 LLQLQTGTQE
+297 LLALQTGTQA

-328 KNSAVI
+328 KNSAVT
-334 ATLPVNVL
+334 AVLPVNVL
-342 GVAGVSTRIK
+342 GLAGVTTRLK

-361 VGNPALAKVAPLG
+361 IGDPALAKLAPLG
-374 VNRIYVSTAQVRVLV
+374 VNRIYVRTAQVRLLV

-415 TLLAPGCILGSCT
+415 TLLAPGCILGNCT

-443 GIEAGV
+443 GIEAGT

-457 SCASPASKSLT
+457 SCATPTNKSLT
-468 ATTNISALQVKVGQ
+468 ATTSISALQVKVGQ
-482 IDDAI
+482 IDDTI
-487 WLSSSSGQSLSPL
+487 WLSSSPAPSLSPL
-500 PLVDIGS
+500 TLVDIGS
-507 KTCSGILGL
+507 KSCHLL
-516 TCGPRTPFGGGGSE
+516 NCGARTPFGGGGSE

-539 KTEPNYTFANPHEI
+539 KTESNYTFANPHEV
-553 NVSPD
+553 NVSPV
-558 PTHPVSVSG
+558 PTHPVTVSG

-576 GGVTL
+576 GGITL
-581 IQHAPAI
+581 IQHTPTI
-588 GSLLGGL
+588 GSLLGSL

-604 DVVSL
+604 DVTALLVS
-609 LITAISGLLAPL
+609 AIGGLLAPL

-626 DTLLLN
+626 DSLLVN

>member
-1 MEVAL
+1 
-6 GNVPAKEC
+6 
-14 AMSPRKQ
+14 MSPRMQ
-21 FRGPA
+21 FHGPA

-33 LMAALTLVI
+33 LMAVGTLAL
-42 ALGFTLLVID
+42 ALGFMLLVID
-52 TGRLYME
+52 SGRLYLE

-71 LEAVS
+71 LEAVT
-76 RDGNCKA
+76 RDGNCQS
-83 GQSATI
+83 GQSATV
-89 YASQSATR
+89 YATESAAR
-97 NGFTVTADNTLTAS
+97 NGFTVTTDNTLTVS
-111 CGTLQTGADNLRA
+111 CGTLQTGAENLRTFA
-124 FVVDA
+124 VDP
-129 TKTAAVQVIVS
+129 TKTATVQVIVT
-140 RPVNTSIAAGIGAL
+140 RPVVTSVAAGIGAL

-176 ITLAQLS
+176 QTLAQLS
-183 IRSTLLS
+183 IRSTLLGA
-190 VDSARANLLNPLF
+190 DSARSNLLNPLF

-213 TVGGWDGLVKTDINL
+213 TVGGWDGLIKTDINL

-237 ELGVSAGNYTAL
+237 ELGVAAGDYTAL
-249 LNTQGSVTQFIKAAA
+249 LNTQASVTSFMKAAA
-264 NVVNLNGATAQ
+264 EVASRNGATVE
-275 VKTALANLQVAATGA
+275 VKAALANLQSAATSA

-297 LLQLQTGTQE
+297 LLALQTGTQA

-328 KNSAVI
+328 KNSAVN
-334 ATLPVNVL
+334 AVLPVNVL
-342 GVAGVSTRIK
+342 GLAGVTTRIK

-361 VGNPALAKVAPLG
+361 VGNPALAKLAPLG
-374 VNRIYVSTAQVRVLV
+374 ANRIYVRTAQVRILV

-401 LVNTLLTPVVGLVN
+401 LVNTLLTPVVGLIN
-415 TLLAPGCILGSCT
+415 TVLASGCILGNCT

-443 GIEAGV
+443 GLEAGT

-457 SCASPASKSLT
+457 SCASLASKSLT
-468 ATTNISALQVKVGQ
+468 ATTNISALQVKIGQ
-482 IDDAI
+482 IDDTI
-487 WLSSSSGQSLSPL
+487 WLSSSPAPSLSPL
-500 PLVDIGS
+500 TLVDIGS
-507 KTCSGILGL
+507 KSCHLL
-516 TCGPRTPFGGGGSE
+516 NCGARTPFGGGGSQ

-539 KTEPNYTFANPHEI
+539 KSEPNYTFANPHEV
-553 NVSPD
+553 NVPPI
-558 PTHPVSVSG
+558 PTHPVTLSG
-567 VVGSLKGTL
+567 VVGSLKSTL
-576 GGVTL
+576 GGITL
-581 IQHAPAI
+581 IQHTPTI

-604 DVVSL
+604 EVTAL

-626 DTLLLN
+626 DSLLMN

>member
-1 MEVAL
+1 
-6 GNVPAKEC
+6 
-14 AMSPRKQ
+14 MSPRMQ

-33 LMAALTLVI
+33 LMAVGTLAL
-42 ALGFTLLVID
+42 ALGFMLLVID
-52 TGRLYME
+52 SGRLYLE

-71 LEAVS
+71 LEAVT
-76 RDGNCKA
+76 RDGNCQS
-83 GQSATI
+83 GQSAAV
-89 YASQSATR
+89 YATESAAR
-97 NGFTVTADNTLTAS
+97 NGFTVSTDNTLTVS
-111 CGTLQTGADNLRA
+111 CGTLQTGAENLRTFA
-124 FVVDA
+124 VDP
-129 TKTAAVQVIVS
+129 TKTATVQVIVT
-140 RPVNTSIAAGIGAL
+140 RPVVTSVAAGIGAL

-176 ITLAQLS
+176 QTLAQLS
-183 IRSTLLS
+183 IRSTLLGA
-190 VDSARANLLNPLF
+190 DSARSNLLNPLF

-213 TVGGWDGLVKTDINL
+213 TVGGWDGLIKTDINL

-237 ELGVSAGNYTAL
+237 ELGVAAGNYTAL
-249 LNTQGSVTQFIKAAA
+249 LNTQASVTSFIKASAEVA
-264 NVVNLNGATAQ
+264 NRSGATVE
-275 VKTALANLQVAATGA
+275 VKAALANLQLAATSA

-297 LLQLQTGTQE
+297 LLALQTGTQA

-328 KNSAVI
+328 KNSAVN
-334 ATLPVNVL
+334 AVLPVNVL
-342 GVAGVSTRIK
+342 GLAGVTTRIK

-361 VGNPALAKVAPLG
+361 VGNPALAKLAPLG
-374 VNRIYVSTAQVRVLV
+374 PNRIYVRTAQVRILV

-415 TLLAPGCILGSCT
+415 TLLAPGCILGNCT

-443 GIEAGV
+443 GLEAGT
-449 GSSYVTDY
+449 GSSHVTDY

-487 WLSSSSGQSLSPL
+487 WLSSSPAPSLSPL
-500 PLVDIGS
+500 TLVDIGS
-507 KTCSGILGL
+507 KTCHLL
-516 TCGPRTPFGGGGSE
+516 NCGARTPFGGGGSQ

-539 KTEPNYTFANPHEI
+539 KSEPNYTFANPHEV
-553 NVSPD
+553 NVPPI
-558 PTHPVSVSG
+558 PTHPVTLSG
-567 VVGSLKGTL
+567 VVGSLKSTL
-576 GGVTL
+576 GGITL
-581 IQHAPAI
+581 IQHTPTI

-604 DVVSL
+604 DVTAL

-626 DTLLLN
+626 DSLLMN